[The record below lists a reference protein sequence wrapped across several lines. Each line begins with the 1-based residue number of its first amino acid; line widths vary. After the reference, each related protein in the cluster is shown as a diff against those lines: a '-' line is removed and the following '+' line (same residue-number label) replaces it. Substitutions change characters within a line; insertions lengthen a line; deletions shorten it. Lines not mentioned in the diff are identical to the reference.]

1 MQTLLDGMFEAEE
14 GFEEIENDEEFED
27 KEGMWLHLDIDFV
40 LSSRPTER
48 REY

>member
-27 KEGMWLHLDIDFV
+27 KEGTWLHLDIGIV
-40 LSSRPTER
+40 LSSRLTER